1 MLTLKHLP
9 ISSFNENIVYLHK
22 DCVAYKLEDIK
33 FMTNKT
39 KNLTRI
45 LCIFLA
51 ALMILGVAT
60 YVFAFLLG

>member
-1 MLTLKHLP
+1 
-9 ISSFNENIVYLHK
+9 
-22 DCVAYKLEDIK
+22 
-33 FMTNKT
+33 MTNKT